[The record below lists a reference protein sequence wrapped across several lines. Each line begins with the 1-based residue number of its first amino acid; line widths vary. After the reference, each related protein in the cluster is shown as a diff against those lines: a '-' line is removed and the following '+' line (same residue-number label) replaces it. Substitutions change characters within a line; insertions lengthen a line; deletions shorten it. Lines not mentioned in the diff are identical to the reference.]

1 MSLLRIVFV
10 PALLVCNARPRHTFP
25 VMIHADYIFIILM
38 GLFAFTNGYLANI
51 ALIWAPKYEFEC
63 FFVGVAGITL
73 ISSIIFRS
81 VHNREKEMASSMMAA
96 FLGIGLAF
104 GSSISLILVQLL

>member
-1 MSLLRIVFV
+1 MNLSDFLWVLLASL
-10 PALLVCNARPRHTFP
+10 H
-25 VMIHADYIFIILM
+25 
-38 GLFAFTNGYLANI
+38 
-51 ALIWAPKYEFEC
+51 
-63 FFVGVAGITL
+63 
-73 ISSIIFRS
+73 ISSIFRS

>member
-1 MSLLRIVFV
+1 MHVL
-10 PALLVCNARPRHTFP
+10 
-25 VMIHADYIFIILM
+25 VMIHADYIIILM
-38 GLFAFTNGYLANI
+38 GLFSFSNGYLANI
-51 ALIWAPKYEFEC
+51 SLLWAPKYVNCSENKGVFIM
-63 FFVGVAGITL
+63 FFN
-73 ISSIIFRS
+73 FFYRS